1 MSKMKL
7 STILTACGAGAFL
20 IGLAVT
26 PGFAADKM
34 IKIGDKMYPLKK
46 VDDISDFA
54 DARRFELP
62 MKEVDGLMMKV
73 TPEGVP
79 FAWNKPRKAQLEK
92 EYLDV
97 KFPVDKVFTGSKAA
111 VKGGACLTCHEGIE
125 AISDTHDFACTQCH
139 QGDDKATEMA
149 AAHTGMFSNP
159 SDGKVVAKTCGTSEC
174 HADQLHK
181 VETSLM
187 ATSAGEINATRYA
200 WGAQANVDATYSV
213 NGKGGTKVLPTY
225 AESGELVDDMLR
237 KKCLRCHINSPS
249 PNRLGDFRATGCA
262 ACHMIYAND
271 GQTITGD
278 KAIQMAQKANNEA
291 KENDPKLKSD
301 LSGLISKRGYPMK
314 HRLTTAIPTVQCV
327 RCHSGNRV
335 GTEYIGLFEHDF
347 EKMYRSPRYK
357 WNAPL
362 APYGIDHH
370 TLMPDIHYK
379 AGLACIDCHTGSEM
393 MGSGETFAAAHQA
406 TEVTCDTC
414 HGTTTAPAKTA
425 KLAKGDAALAGANAN
440 PNYSAKVGDMVA
452 VTAKGTKMANVM
464 KTDKGIVLTSKVT
477 GKQHVIPQLMDM
489 EKQPVAHAVAGHMDN
504 MECSACHSGWA
515 SLDFGT
521 HLMREDY
528 PSYKKWKRWREPDPQ
543 TLKLL
548 YATLGSGVGDKM
560 VTPDRK
566 FKGMKKDAWPAAQEM
581 DLLNGETTDGIWF
594 GSMTMRNWE
603 DVILGKNPAGKVSM
617 FRPQYQYFVSHMGPD
632 IGKLRAEEKAL
643 KKKLLMT
650 SDPDAR
656 LKVKLELRDMR
667 KKVKAQIFMD
677 SQLVKTQDGMP
688 GLVMNAYSP
697 HTIQSAGRTCEQCHT
712 NGEAAGLGR
721 SVFYAAEDTW
731 VPQLDSGRAG
741 LPMDFQIK
749 QVVAED
755 GTPLQITTQKG
766 ARFLNK
772 EEMDSLLK
780 KSDAYKAYRYQ
791 DLQDQNFGTLL
802 DRKEAALTG
811 GAKRMVK
818 EGISNGDVRKVG
830 SYYDFNRYGFWQTDP
845 IVFTDD
851 YFKKGQK
858 TKTGRAIWDS
868 AVIQEEKKVIEDG
881 SRTYLT
887 PENTNFNWIP
897 EDQQ

>member
-7 STILTACGAGAFL
+7 STILTACGAGAL
-20 IGLAVT
+20 LLGLAVT

-34 IKIGDKMYPLKK
+34 IKVGDKEYPLKK

-54 DARRFELP
+54 DPRRFELP
-62 MKEVDGLMMKV
+62 MKKVDGEMMKV

-79 FAWNKPRKAQLEK
+79 FAWDKPRKRMLEK

-97 KFPVDKVFTGSKAA
+97 KFPVDKVFAGSKAA
-111 VKGGACLTCHEGIE
+111 VKGGACLSCHEGIE
-125 AISDTHDFACTQCH
+125 AISDTHDFACVQCH

-149 AAHTGMFSNP
+149 PAHKGMFSNP
-159 SDGKVVAKTCGTSEC
+159 SDGKVVAKTCGTADC

-187 ATSAGEINATRYA
+187 ATAAGEINATRYA
-200 WGAQANVDATYSV
+200 WGAQDSVDAIYTV
-213 NGKGGTKVLPTY
+213 NGKGGTKVIPTEK
-225 AESGELVDDMLR
+225 ESGELVDDMLR
-237 KKCLRCHINSPS
+237 KKCLRCHINSPA
-249 PNRLGDFRATGCA
+249 PHRLGDYRATGCA

-278 KAIQMAQKANNEA
+278 KAIQKTQAANNEA
-291 KENDPKLKSD
+291 KANDPKLQMD

-314 HRLTTAIPTVQCV
+314 HRLTTAIPTTQCV

-393 MGSGETFAAAHQA
+393 MGNGKTMAASHEA

-414 HGTTTAPAKTA
+414 HGTNSAPAKTA
-425 KLAKGDAALAGANAN
+425 ALAKGDAALAGANAN

-464 KTDKGIVLTSKVT
+464 KTDKGMVLTSKVT

-489 EKQPVAHAVAGHMDN
+489 EKQPVAHSVPGHMDN

-515 SLDFGT
+515 SMDFGT

-566 FKGMKKDAWPAAQEM
+566 FKGMKKDAWPAAEEM
-581 DLLNGETTDGIWF
+581 DLLNGDTTTGIWF

-603 DVILGKNPAGKVSM
+603 DVILGKNAEGKVSM
-617 FRPQYQYFVSHMGPD
+617 FRPQYQYFVSHIGPE
-632 IGKLRAEEKAL
+632 IGKLRMAEKDL

-656 LKVKLELRDMR
+656 LKVKLELRDI
-667 KKVKAQIFMD
+667 KKQVKAQIFMD
-677 SQLVKTQDGMP
+677 SELVQTKAGMP

-697 HTIQSAGRTCEQCHT
+697 HTIQTVGRTCEQCHT

-755 GTPLQITTQKG
+755 GKALQITTQKG
-766 ARFLNK
+766 ARFFNK
-772 EEMDSLLK
+772 EEMDALLK
-780 KSDAYKAYRYQ
+780 KSDAYRALRYQ
-791 DLQDQNFGTLL
+791 DLQNQNFGTLL

-830 SYYDFNRYGFWQTDP
+830 SYYDAVRYGFWQTDP
-845 IVFTDD
+845 VVFTDD
-851 YFKKGQK
+851 YFKKGQTK
-858 TKTGRAIWDS
+858 KTGQ
-868 AVIQEEKKVIEDG
+868 AVWTESVVQEEKKIIEDG